1 MVRAAVVAA
10 LFLGALVSAG
20 VVPNTEVADV
30 PVPTIP
36 QVTIDGVTFEATMP
50 TILTFTGISLSNN
63 FDTVDKSIVLTNG
76 AFEADLKHYIT
87 RGSVL
92 GLDISGAGTIDLKLG
107 GNIVNT
113 VSYKS
118 TSAESFCPVENTF
131 NVDIVTH
138 TASVAITGM
147 KDPSVAAIIEAYV
160 SENAADL
167 GSQIS
172 GLIMSSYGADINK
185 YAYAMINSICNF

>member
-1 MVRAAVVAA
+1 MKDPSVAA
-10 LFLGALVSAG
+10 
-20 VVPNTEVADV
+20 
-30 PVPTIP
+30 I
-36 QVTIDGVTFEATMP
+36 IEA
-50 TILTFTGISLSNN
+50 
-63 FDTVDKSIVLTNG
+63 
-76 AFEADLKHYIT
+76 
-87 RGSVL
+87 R
-92 GLDISGAGTIDLKLG
+92 G